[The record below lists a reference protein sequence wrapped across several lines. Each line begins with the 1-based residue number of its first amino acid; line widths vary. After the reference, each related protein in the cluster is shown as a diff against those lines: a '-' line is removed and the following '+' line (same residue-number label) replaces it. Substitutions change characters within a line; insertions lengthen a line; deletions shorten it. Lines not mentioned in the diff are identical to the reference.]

1 MASVLPAVLILLG
14 MVTPLP
20 VLEILVRCLEV
31 TVACLMLL
39 LRLELP
45 LLLELELELE
55 LGLSPP
61 PSFPTPPCFQT
72 LPCLFPFL
80 PYPLVLALPL
90 ARLCC

>member
-1 MASVLPAVLILLG
+1 MLLG

-20 VLEILVRCLEV
+20 VLGILVRCLEV

-45 LLLELELELE
+45 LLLGLELPLLLELELE
-55 LGLSPP
+55 LPP
-61 PSFPTPPCFQT
+61 PLSFPTPPCSQT